1 MVAALPRALAWPR
14 GVWPV
19 PERARA
25 VATRLHLMLSEELGQ
40 APLFLP
46 VALGLGIALYFVPLE
61 EPPAWLGAALLL
73 AAFTLLVL
81 AWRWPVPSLL
91 AGQVLAVALGFALV
105 QFRAQTAPPMPD
117 LPTRAVLLEARV
129 ASVEPLPDGRRVTL
143 AEPSWRTEAEGTA
156 GSTTRTLR
164 LRLRTTEAT
173 PIAAGDRVALRALL
187 RPPGAPVEPGA
198 FDFQRAA
205 FFAGQAGSVQPLGPV
220 RVLQASG
227 EAAWAEG
234 AIARLRQF
242 VIARVAAAQPA
253 REAAVSTALLA
264 GTQTAIGAEDAQA
277 MRDSGLA
284 HLLSV
289 SGLHIAIVM
298 GVTVYC
304 LRLALALVP
313 YLALRLPVKTIGL
326 LGGLAVGGFYM
337 VLTGSEVPMQRSFAM
352 AALVA
357 LAIMAG
363 RNPLSL
369 RTLAVAAG
377 AILLLLPHVL
387 LGASFQMSFAAVLAL
402 IVGFAVLRPYLTQA
416 PRDSGPAWH
425 AFVFVLALLLSST
438 LAGLAT
444 TPFGMFHFQRASL
457 YGVAANALAVPVTSF
472 VVMPLG
478 MLAFVLMPFGLDWLA
493 LVPMGW
499 GVQAI
504 LWVAHLV
511 AGWPGA
517 ALALPAMP
525 PWGFGLCVLG
535 LLLMGLL
542 CTPLRWLGAPL
553 FVAGLL
559 SPALHVPPAVL
570 VSNDARLIAV
580 HHDGALHLLRAPG
593 GSSFA
598 LETWRRRAGEPP
610 VVPLACAPPYCRLG
624 DVAVVPQGPMPRG
637 LCGAV
642 PVIVSPEPLR
652 FACTRSLVID
662 RFDVWRDGAHA
673 VRFTD
678 GHATVESDR
687 QHRGARLWVPPRPR
701 PRGANPPA
709 LRE

>member
-14 GVWPV
+14 GGWFALAG
-19 PERARA
+19 ARA
-25 VATRLHLMLSEELGQ
+25 GAARLGLMLAEELGQ
-40 APLFLP
+40 APLFWP
-46 VALGLGIALYFVPLE
+46 VALGLGIAAYFVPLA
-61 EPPAWLGAALLL
+61 EPPGWLGTALLL
-73 AAFTLLVL
+73 GALALLVL
-81 AWRWPVPSLL
+81 AWRWQGWRLL
-91 AGQVLAVALGFALV
+91 AGLVLAAALGFALI
-105 QFRAQTAPPMPD
+105 QHRALTAPPMPE
-117 LPTRAVLLEARV
+117 LPPRAVLLEARV
-129 ASVEPLPDGRRVTL
+129 VSVEPLPDGRRLTL
-143 AEPSWRTEAEGTA
+143 ADPSWRTEADGQEG
-156 GSTTRTLR
+156 GTTRTLR
-164 LRLRTTEAT
+164 LRLRATETT

-187 RPPGAPVEPGA
+187 RAPGAPVEPGA

-205 FFAGQAGSVQPLGPV
+205 FFGGQAGGAQALGPV
-220 RVLQASG
+220 RVLPAETGGAWG
-227 EAAWAEG
+227 EG
-234 AIARLRQF
+234 GIARLRQF
-242 VIARVAAAQPA
+242 VIARVAAAQPG
-253 REAAVSTALLA
+253 REAAISTALLA
-264 GTQTAIGAEDAQA
+264 GPQTAIGPTDAQA

-304 LRLALALVP
+304 VRLGLALVP
-313 YLALRLPVKTIGL
+313 FLALRLPVKTIAL
-326 LGGLAVGGFYM
+326 LCGLAAGGFYM
-337 VLTGSEVPMQRSFAM
+337 LLTGSEVPMQRSFAM

-357 LAIMAG
+357 LALIVG
-363 RNPLSL
+363 RNPFSL
-369 RTLAVAAG
+369 RTLSVAAG

-402 IVGFAVLRPYLTQA
+402 IAGFAVLRPYLMHTGSDGGLA
-416 PRDSGPAWH
+416 RRAL
-425 AFVFVLALLLSST
+425 VFVLALLLTST

-457 YGVAANALAVPVTSF
+457 YGVVANALAVPVTSF

-493 LVPMGW
+493 LLPMGW
-499 GVQAI
+499 GVSAI
-504 LWVAHLV
+504 LWVAQLV

-525 PWGFGLCVLG
+525 QWGFGLSVLG
-535 LLLMGLL
+535 LLLLGLL

-570 VSNDARLIAV
+570 VSHDARLIAV
-580 HHDGALHLLRAPG
+580 HHEGALHLLRAPG
-593 GSSFA
+593 ASSLA

-610 VVPLACAPPYCRLG
+610 VVKLACAAPYCRLG
-624 DVAVVPQGPMPRG
+624 DVAVVPQGPLPRG

-673 VRFTD
+673 VRFAN

-701 PRGANPPA
+701 PRGAAPPA
-709 LRE
+709 QSE